1 MELQEAVKL
10 WKELGIVSARMNFSC
25 GGDSMGDTDWEFED
39 DNGLVNSPDL
49 ESYFDN
55 EVYRRVNFYEASDG
69 HYMGE
74 FGTVEVE
81 LDDSDEDDVI
91 FNYYKNA
98 QSEWEEAIDNDV
110 EVELTEEEANYVKE
124 YVSDING
131 GESEVVNFNYKKDF
145 IKTDAMEELESEIA
159 RKVDEFT
166 KNYVPENCYDVRD
179 FYKFESDCKF
189 NGNSV
194 IINMTNY
201 DYVLTDSEDY

>member
-131 GESEVVNFNYKKDF
+131 GESEVVNFN
-145 IKTDAMEELESEIA
+145 
-159 RKVDEFT
+159 
-166 KNYVPENCYDVRD
+166 
-179 FYKFESDCKF
+179 
-189 NGNSV
+189 
-194 IINMTNY
+194 
-201 DYVLTDSEDY
+201 

>member
-1 MELQEAVKL
+1 MELEAAVKL
-10 WKELGIVSARMNFSC
+10 WEKLGIVSARMHFNC
-25 GGDSMGDTDWEFED
+25 GGDSMNDTDWEFED
-39 DNGLVNSPDL
+39 ENGLVSCPEL
-49 ESYFDN
+49 ESYFDD

-81 LDDSDEDDVI
+81 LDDSDENDVF

-98 QSEWEEAIDNDV
+98 QSEWEEAIANEV
-110 EVELTEEEANYVKE
+110 EVELTEEEADYVKE
-124 YVSDING
+124 YVSNING

-159 RKVDEFT
+159 KKVDEFT
-166 KNYVPENCYDVRD
+166 QNYVPEDCYDVRD
-179 FYKFESDCKF
+179 FYHFESDCEF

-201 DYVLTDSEDY
+201 DYVITDSEDY